1 MPTKP
6 KTILEVESIPR
17 VNIDFMN
24 NTHFEEIEKVKELGK
39 LVSAYQ
45 AKDTHTDA
53 ETAEITRALK
63 NWLAHTIPHFE
74 RENQLMQETGF
85 PAYPVHSNEHDIA
98 LNKMK
103 NIIQAWEQNQ
113 DIELLADYVFSLWP
127 NWFNDHVNTMDMMTA
142 KFAVMNGFDP
152 HTSK

>member
-6 KTILEVESIPR
+6 KTILEVESIPS
-17 VNIDFMN
+17 VDIDFMN
-24 NTHFEEIEKVKELGK
+24 NTHFEEIKMVNELGK
-39 LVSAYQ
+39 LISAFQ
-45 AKDTHTDA
+45 KQDTHSND
-53 ETAEITRALK
+53 EIEQISLALQR
-63 NWLAHTIPHFE
+63 WLAHTIPHFD

-85 PAYPVHSNEHDIA
+85 PALGVHSQEHDMA
-98 LNKMK
+98 LDRMK
-103 NIIQAWEQNQ
+103 NIIQGWEQHQ
-113 DIELLADYVFSLWP
+113 DIELLADYVFSFWP